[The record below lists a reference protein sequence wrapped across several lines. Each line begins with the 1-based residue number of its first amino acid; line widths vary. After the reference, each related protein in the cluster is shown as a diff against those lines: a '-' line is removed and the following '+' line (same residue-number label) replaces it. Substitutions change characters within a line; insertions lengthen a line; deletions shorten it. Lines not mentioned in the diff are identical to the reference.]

1 MKRALGACIC
11 AFALTVLSTAEAWVA
26 FKEIAQEAGV
36 SFQHDNGA
44 KGERRL
50 PETLGSGCALFD
62 YNRDGLLDIYLVN
75 AGDFQENGAPNKL
88 FKNQGSGAIQM
99 FIDATEE
106 AGVGGSGFGVGTA
119 VGDYNGDG
127 WEDLYVCNFRQ
138 NALYRNNGDGT
149 FTDAAQE
156 AGVAD
161 PRWSSAAVFFDMEN
175 DGDLDLFVVNYI
187 DYQKELD
194 ECALDK
200 IRVYCG
206 PERFLPLQDALY
218 RNNGDGTFTDISNEA
233 RILFEGR
240 GLAAAAADYDNDGDA
255 DLFIANDMNPD
266 FLYQNNGDGTF
277 DEIGFIAGTALTEDA
292 AMGNGMGV
300 DLADFNNDGRLDLLV
315 TNFQD
320 QVNALY
326 RNDPDGFFTDVSF
339 PSEIAVPSL
348 PKLSWGCA
356 FADFDNDGWKDIFIA
371 NGHLHDNIAEWSES
385 GVYAQPQLTF
395 RNRGDGTF
403 EDVSARSGDVSLPA
417 VSRGAAFGDIDNDGD
432 IDILVNNL
440 HGQAA
445 LYRNDGGNLNGWIRV
460 VLEPTQWAQGAR
472 VQLTAEG
479 GTAVIDEPVGDGSYG
494 SHSDMRLLFGVG
506 DARRASVS
514 VRWRDGQTSAP
525 VETSVNRS
533 VVIRRPAE

>member
-1 MKRALGACIC
+1 MKRALCACMC
-11 AFALTVLSTAEAWVA
+11 ALSLTVFSTAEAWIV
-26 FKEIAQEAGV
+26 FKETAEDAGV
-36 SFQHDNGA
+36 SFLHDNGA

-50 PETLGSGCALFD
+50 SCS
-62 YNRDGLLDIYLVN
+62 
-75 AGDFQENGAPNKL
+75 
-88 FKNQGSGAIQM
+88 KNQGGGAFKM
-99 FIDATEE
+99 FIDKTEE
-106 AGVGGSGFGVGTA
+106 AGVGGSSFGVGTA

-138 NALYRNNGDGT
+138 NALYKNNGDGT

-218 RNNGDGTFTDISNEA
+218 QNNGDGTFTDISDEA
-233 RILFEGR
+233 GIALAGR

-266 FLYQNNGDGTF
+266 YLYQNQGDGTF
-277 DEIGFIAGTALTEDA
+277 EEIGFIAGTALTEDA

-326 RNDPDGFFTDVSF
+326 PQRSRRFLHGCFLPFRDRRPK
-339 PSEIAVPSL
+339 PAEAVL
-348 PKLSWGCA
+348 GLRVRRLRQRRLER
-356 FADFDNDGWKDIFIA
+356 
-371 NGHLHDNIAEWSES
+371 HLHR
-385 GVYAQPQLTF
+385 Q
-395 RNRGDGTF
+395 
-403 EDVSARSGDVSLPA
+403 
-417 VSRGAAFGDIDNDGD
+417 
-432 IDILVNNL
+432 
-440 HGQAA
+440 
-445 LYRNDGGNLNGWIRV
+445 
-460 VLEPTQWAQGAR
+460 
-472 VQLTAEG
+472 
-479 GTAVIDEPVGDGSYG
+479 
-494 SHSDMRLLFGVG
+494 
-506 DARRASVS
+506 RAS
-514 VRWRDGQTSAP
+514 A
-525 VETSVNRS
+525 
-533 VVIRRPAE
+533 